1 MPELPEVETTVKD
14 LQTKVL
20 SRTFVDVWTDT
31 KKIVKKPKDFEEFR
45 KQLKGKKVQKIWRR
59 GKNIIFGLS
68 EGYSLL
74 IHQKLTGHLLV
85 GYWTPTHPPPFSKA
99 PLDNGY
105 WKPKEKGLLEEKI
118 NTYIHLLFTL
128 DNRKM
133 LALSDLR
140 KFAKVEL
147 WRTKDLKK
155 ELSFLGPEPLE
166 KSFTFDK
173 FKKILKNK
181 KGKIKQLLM
190 KQELI
195 VGIGNIYSDEILW
208 KTRIHPFKDVSKL
221 TGKQLKNI
229 YKAIKEILKKAIKL
243 KGTSISD
250 YRNTE
255 GGKGSFGKIIKV
267 YQKKGQ
273 KCIRCG
279 TIIQRRKI
287 GSRSCH
293 FCPKCQ
299 KLRT

>member
-1 MPELPEVETTVKD
+1 MPELPEVETTAKD

-31 KKIVKKPKDFEEFR
+31 KKIIKKPKDFEEFR
-45 KQLKGKKVQKIWRR
+45 KQLKGKKIQKIWRR

-68 EGYSLL
+68 KDYSLL

-85 GYWTPTHPPPFSKA
+85 GYWV
-99 PLDNGY
+99 LDDGY
-105 WKPKEKGLLEEKI
+105 WKPKEKGLLEEKV

-147 WRTKDLKK
+147 WRTEDLKK

-166 KSFTFDK
+166 KSFTFNK

-195 VGIGNIYSDEILW
+195 AGIGNIYSDEILW

-221 TGKQLKNI
+221 TEKQLKNI

-279 TIIQRRKI
+279 TIIQRKKI
-287 GSRSCH
+287 AGRSTH

-299 KLRT
+299 KA